1 MRPAI
6 DSPGAA
12 LDRVKMWIY
21 ENFAQYGLP
30 CPVTGHPPTMGRS
43 QQGGLPPAAA
53 AAAEA
58 AAAQQQVQPGPS

>member
-1 MRPAI
+1 MRPAL

-30 CPVTGHPPTMGRS
+30 CPVTGHPST
-43 QQGGLPPAAA
+43 L
-53 AAAEA
+53 
-58 AAAQQQVQPGPS
+58 AQQRSGGTLGERQLAEQQQQQQQQPGSG